1 MFQDSRGVIWLGGKG
16 TGLYRVIADDM
27 NRFQFK
33 HYGPAEGF
41 DEKTVYGVTEDE
53 LGNIWI
59 ATENGLSRLLVNSGT
74 FIAYGKSDGL
84 LDKGYDA
91 NALYF
96 SQQYNRLYCG
106 KDHGLYQ
113 VQLRKPAGLM
123 GSHGVKVSFVR
134 INEGSWMYAE
144 KKSLSGLE
152 EGDQL
157 ELALTSQG
165 YGYGSS
171 VRIRYKSEEA
181 ENGQNCCLRI
191 Q

>member
-1 MFQDSRGVIWLGGKG
+1 
-16 TGLYRVIADDM
+16 
-27 NRFQFK
+27 
-33 HYGPAEGF
+33 
-41 DEKTVYGVTEDE
+41 
-53 LGNIWI
+53 
-59 ATENGLSRLLVNSGT
+59 
-74 FIAYGKSDGL
+74 
-84 LDKGYDA
+84 
-91 NALYF
+91 
-96 SQQYNRLYCG
+96 
-106 KDHGLYQ
+106 
-113 VQLRKPAGLM
+113 M
-123 GSHGVKVSFVR
+123 GSHGVKVSSVR